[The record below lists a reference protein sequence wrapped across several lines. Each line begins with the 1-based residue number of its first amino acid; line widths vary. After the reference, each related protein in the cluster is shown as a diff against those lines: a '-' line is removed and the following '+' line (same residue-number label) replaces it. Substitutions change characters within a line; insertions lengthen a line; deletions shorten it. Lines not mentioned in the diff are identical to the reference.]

1 MIASWL
7 GRFARPRWGC
17 NVLSMSSTLKRLG
30 IDSLGVAERLELIG
44 EIWDSVARDP
54 DRVPVPE
61 SHLMEIERRLAEF
74 SADGDRGAPAE
85 AVIDDIKRLM

>member
-1 MIASWL
+1 M
-7 GRFARPRWGC
+7 
-17 NVLSMSSTLKRLG
+17 SMSSTFKRLG

-74 SADGDRGAPAE
+74 SADGDRGAPAV
-85 AVIDDIKRLM
+85 AVIGDIKRLM